1 MILLLSIMGGA
12 ATGALRA
19 RLGGREFASPHLRRT
34 WLVPV
39 AFLPQWLAFVLPA
52 TRRLV
57 TIDLAAAALITS
69 QMMLLLFIWLNRQE
83 PGFRFLAIGAVMNLT
98 VIALNGG
105 LMPISPDTVARLLP
119 GASPDAWHI
128 GARFGHSKDIILLA
142 SATRLEWLS
151 DRFTLCAPVPPQ
163 WRGAFSLGDVMIAA
177 GAFDALW
184 TLGGGPQ
191 PMVRRNENV
200 SLASIHRR
208 FVRPW

>member
-1 MILLLSIMGGA
+1 MGGA

-19 RLGGREFASPHLRRT
+19 RLGGRELASPDLRRT

-39 AFLPQWLAFVLPA
+39 AFLPQWLAFGLPA

-57 TIDLAAAALITS
+57 TLDLAAAALITS
-69 QMMLLLFIWLNRQE
+69 QMMLLMFIWLNRQE
-83 PGFRFLAIGAVMNLT
+83 PGFRFLAVGAAMNLT

-119 GASPDAWHI
+119 ATSAAWHI
-128 GARFGHSKDIILLA
+128 GARFGHSKDIVLLA

-151 DRFTLCAPVPPQ
+151 DRFTLCAPMPQQ
-163 WRGAFSLGDVMIAA
+163 WRTAFSLGDVLIAA

-184 TLGGGPQ
+184 TLGGESRPV
-191 PMVRRNENV
+191 VRRNENV
-200 SLASIHRR
+200 ALASVCRG
-208 FVRPW
+208 FVRLR